1 MEAPPAGGASH
12 SGLRYLLRLSL
23 MPLAGFA
30 DLVGALIHPVGHVL
44 SMAFGLVHL
53 AFGPACGCSRWR
65 SRWRPSPHPLPCP
78 SSRPSAVPFMTCV
91 ISQPVTSAKCPGK
104 GGTGLDPEPA
114 IAGRSSSPSPAKG
127 KGRRGGERQ
136 GNQER
141 TRDGPHWL
149 RRPFQAQ
156 RGAVESG
163 EQIGGIAVNRHAAR
177 PA

>member
-1 MEAPPAGGASH
+1 ASH

-23 MPLAGFA
+23 MPLAA
-30 DLVGALIHPVGHVL
+30 SLTLWAPLSTRSAMSSAWPLALSIL
-44 SMAFGLVHL
+44 
-53 AFGPACGCSRWR
+53 
-65 SRWRPSPHPLPCP
+65 
-78 SSRPSAVPFMTCV
+78 PSACMRVFPVAEPMASFTAPFTLSIVPAICSSLHDLCNKPTGHEREMFREGR
-91 ISQPVTSAKCPGK
+91 Q
-104 GGTGLDPEPA
+104 GLDAEPA
-114 IAGRSSSPSPAKG
+114 IAGRSSSPSPARGKG